1 MTEDLAAEINKRLKR
16 SLTKDPNVLTCI
28 VTGKSRP
35 TNAAYLEEK
44 AKAVGSKDRFIDNY
58 ICREALTLLK
68 KGKTLSEVRAE
79 LDAPSS
85 LPIIAQSV
93 LEEAMQINGK

>member
-35 TNAAYLEEK
+35 TNSSYLDEK
-44 AKAVGSKDRFIDNY
+44 AKIIGSKDRFIDNY

-68 KGKTLSEVRAE
+68 KGKTLSEVRQQLNAS
-79 LDAPSS
+79 PS
-85 LPIIAQSV
+85 LPIISQSA